1 MVDKKDTDFNQR
13 HYTVNAQ
20 SWNRNCLFSLL
31 FTKRH
36 SKKPLWKCNKCK
48 LIMSHQGFNKIFQIT
63 KYVTE
68 RFYIPKKSYIVN
80 VRKRRCC
87 SYNFVSIHKSCCNNI
102 HTKCQLQGVK
112 LFFFCMLQLT
122 KEKLTLKVL
131 LIKLDYWVI

>member
-1 MVDKKDTDFNQR
+1 MEQKLSFFFGIYK
-13 HYTVNAQ
+13 
-20 SWNRNCLFSLL
+20 
-31 FTKRH
+31 KRH
-36 SKKPLWKCNKCK
+36 SKRPLWKCNKCK

-112 LFFFCMLQLT
+112 LFSSARCNWPRKSWLSKFSWSNLFIEWSKQLSH
-122 KEKLTLKVL
+122 LSIYLSYSFL
-131 LIKLDYWVI
+131 ND